1 MNKPGFLFFVSI
13 FFASGVFAQRTITVI
28 NNTAI
33 ARNGEIVEINLSTL
47 KSSFETKT
55 YVLTNNRHKEIA
67 YQLIYEGDKKPK
79 ALIFQTDVAANSL
92 VSYFLTEG
100 KPATVKP
107 KTFARFVK
115 ERKDDF
121 AWENDMAS
129 YRMYGP
135 ALAAENPSNGVDF
148 WAKCTANLVVDQRY
162 RDDIYNNISYH
173 VDHGLGLDFYKVAHT
188 LGCGGVAPYV
198 DGKLWVGNHFDHYKV
213 ITAGP
218 LRSVFQ
224 LVYDSVKVG
233 NAYYQQEITITVDAG
248 SLLNKASVKYIG
260 AIQKMELAAGI
271 YLHDGKG
278 VLKQHVETGTSAYAE
293 EAVSDNKV
301 PAGRNYIGIYIPEKV
316 NNALVV
322 DEEGLL
328 TSSYQ
333 VGDTFTYYFGG
344 GWSKWHFPTDESWF
358 NAVSNYS
365 KALRSPLK
373 IKVK

>member
-1 MNKPGFLFFVSI
+1 MDKPGFLFFVSI
-13 FFASGVFAQRTITVI
+13 FLASGVFAQRTITII

-33 ARNGEIVEINLSTL
+33 ARKGEIVEINLSTL

-67 YQLIYEGDKKPK
+67 YQLIYEGNKKPK
-79 ALIFQTDVAANSL
+79 ALIFQADVPANSL

-100 KPATVKP
+100 KPAAVKP
-107 KTFARFVK
+107 KTSARFVK

-121 AWENDMAS
+121 AWENDMAA

-135 ALAAENPSNGVDF
+135 ALAAESPSNGVDF

-188 LGCGGVAPYV
+188 LGCGGIAPYA

-213 ITAGP
+213 IEAGP

-365 KALRSPLK
+365 KALRSTLK

>member
-33 ARNGEIVEINLSTL
+33 ARKGEIVEINLSTL
-47 KSSFETKT
+47 KSSFESKT

-79 ALIFQTDVAANSL
+79 ALIFQADVAANSL

-100 KPATVKP
+100 KPAAVKP
-107 KTFARFVK
+107 KTSARFVK

-121 AWENDMAS
+121 AWENDMAA

-213 ITAGP
+213 IAAGP

-233 NAYYQQEITITVDAG
+233 NSYYQQEITITVDAG

-260 AIQKMELAAGI
+260 ASQKMELAAGI

-293 EAVSDNKV
+293 EAVSDYKV
-301 PAGRNYIGIYIPEKV
+301 PAGRNYIGIYIPGKV

>member
-33 ARNGEIVEINLSTL
+33 ARKGEIVEINLSTL
-47 KSSFETKT
+47 KSSFESKT

-67 YQLIYEGDKKPK
+67 YQLICEGNKKPK
-79 ALIFQTDVAANSL
+79 ALIFQADVAANSL

-100 KPATVKP
+100 KPAAVKP
-107 KTFARFVK
+107 KTSARFVK

-121 AWENDMAS
+121 AWENDMAA

-148 WAKCTANLVVDQRY
+148 WAKCTENLVVDQRY

-188 LGCGGVAPYV
+188 LGCGGIAPYA
-198 DGKLWVGNHFDHYKV
+198 DGKLWVENHFDHYKV
-213 ITAGP
+213 IEAGP

-233 NAYYQQEITITVDAG
+233 NSYYQQEITITVDAG

-293 EAVSDNKV
+293 EAVSDYKV
-301 PAGRNYIGIYIPEKV
+301 PAGRNYIGIYIPGKV

>member
-188 LGCGGVAPYV
+188 LGCGGIAPYA

-213 ITAGP
+213 IEAGP

>member
-148 WAKCTANLVVDQRY
+148 WAKCTENLVVDQRY

-188 LGCGGVAPYV
+188 LGCGGIAPYA

-213 ITAGP
+213 IEAGP

-233 NAYYQQEITITVDAG
+233 NSYYQQEITITVDAG